1 MVYVLFGILVAAE
14 LLLLAGEQSVDG
26 GVELVAALEEVE
38 LEDEDVFNDLA
49 AELLDEGTRSRCG
62 AAWWSC
68 QHTVPRHLGWKDHT
82 HQSQ

>member
-38 LEDEDVFNDLA
+38 LEDEDVFDDLA

-62 AAWWSC
+62 AA
-68 QHTVPRHLGWKDHT
+68 
-82 HQSQ
+82 